1 MVQHLS
7 AASLFGVTPPRL
19 GNYGRHHVALSFV
32 PKFTP
37 TWCFQRPPNL
47 TYMQQTK
54 TETLARA
61 AGHPGWTRLAD
72 DPDEYLLPG
81 DVQQPDV
88 APRLQTVA
96 EDASADGCDAGLFR
110 GVLDGHN
117 GAAGLG
123 VPSGEL
129 HAPQPVII
137 GVCGETRIT
146 NKRQSWVTAIQVFEY
161 YISHH
166 LTKAF
171 ESVFS
176 GVTCLPGCFSM
187 YRLKARRLNDGDWD
201 PILAQPEI
209 CREYSQSVVTT
220 LHQKNLLLLG
230 GGTTLMIRTFPAR
243 KMMFCPQ
250 AKCCTLVPDE
260 FAVLVSQRRRW
271 INSTIHNLMELVRG
285 PNLCGTFCFS
295 MQFFVFMELI
305 GTIVLPIAITLTY
318 SLVINS
324 FLHPPKNFS
333 DAIPLILGLPG
344 VLILATSREVSYVFW
359 MLIYLFVLPLYAF
372 WHFGDF
378 SWGETRK
385 AQGEAKSQGPDSGSK
400 TTFDANTIPHRRCDD
415 WERLRLKKIKREERR
430 RREFERTFGPQG
442 FHLSTAGG
450 GGGGGT
456 WCQWCRR
463 RTTGEA

>member
-47 TYMQQTK
+47 TYMQMILMNISSQVTYNNQMSPLDYK
-54 TETLARA
+54 LLRKMQALMGVT
-61 AGHPGWTRLAD
+61 
-72 DPDEYLLPG
+72 PD
-81 DVQQPDV
+81 
-88 APRLQTVA
+88 
-96 EDASADGCDAGLFR
+96 FF
-110 GVLDGHN
+110 
-117 GAAGLG
+117 
-123 VPSGEL
+123 
-129 HAPQPVII
+129 
-137 GVCGETRIT
+137 ETRIT

-295 MQFFVFMELI
+295 MQFF
-305 GTIVLPIAITLTY
+305 
-318 SLVINS
+318 
-324 FLHPPKNFS
+324 NFS

-450 GGGGGT
+450 GGGGGDMVSMVSSEDD
-456 WCQWCRR
+456 R
-463 RTTGEA
+463 